1 MCVWLNPP
9 VLGLSRESK
18 IEIMNLT
25 AHRSYSKIPADEDMR
40 YVRKHNWVSL
50 LIVNL
55 ISNQWAIV

>member
-1 MCVWLNPP
+1 MCVWLNSS
-9 VLGLSRESK
+9 VLGLYRESK
-18 IEIMNLT
+18 FEIMNIV
-25 AHRSYSKIPADEDMR
+25 AHQSHSKIPADEDMR